1 MAKTYIFTKDYTVK
15 RCVDFNSLGV
25 CLKEETILVAKKGTK
40 ITGEYYFD
48 TRTNLAGIKTTINGT
63 NYDISPSFLKESTA
77 SASGVF
83 SGTNSAEAEQS
94 GTETWFKK
102 YVTKTNV
109 IIGLSLLAV
118 TLIILKIFKVF

>member
-15 RCVDFNSLGV
+15 RCVEYNSLSV
-25 CLKEETILVAKKGTK
+25 CLKEETATVAKKGTI
-40 ITGEYYFD
+40 ITGDYYFD
-48 TRTNLAGIKTTINGT
+48 TRTNTAGIKTTINGT
-63 NYDISPSFLKESTA
+63 NYNISPSYLKEKTA
-77 SASGVF
+77 STPGTS
-83 SGTNSAEAEQS
+83 SGTNTTEAAQTS
-94 GTETWFKK
+94 QETWFKK

>member
-1 MAKTYIFTKDYTVK
+1 MKKYIFTKDYTIK
-15 RCVDFNSLGV
+15 KCVEYNSLSV
-25 CLKEETILVAKKGTK
+25 CLKEEIILVAKKGTV

-48 TRTNLAGIKTTINGT
+48 TRTNLSGIKTTINGT
-63 NYDISPSFLKESTA
+63 NYDISPSFLKETTT

-118 TLIILKIFKVF
+118 TLIILKILKVF